1 MAFGFPQTFNPYPPQ
16 PQQMPGRYV
25 EVVPVDNAEAAANFP
40 VSVGGTQMMLARDD
54 SFIAVKSVSING
66 QATLD
71 IYDKRPPAPP
81 EPQFKPGDYV
91 RKDEIEAL
99 ITAALEAR
107 GGQHEPV

>member
-1 MAFGFPQTFNPYPPQ
+1 MMAFGFPQYQNYNPYVQQ

-71 IYDKRPPAPP
+71 IYDRRPPAKPV
-81 EPQFKPGDYV
+81 EPADYV
-91 RKDEIEAL
+91 RRDEIDAL
-99 ITAALEAR
+99 IAAALRKEH
-107 GGQHEPV
+107 GNEPV